1 MFNLAEEYPEYFKK
15 PETLPEL
22 IAQIDAKEIICL
34 AGHYW
39 DKLCKLIKLSGSG
52 YLNPALILA
61 GSIASDKKK
70 YDRFIEHL
78 ERADEIGILEDVI
91 NFLGGLTKERDF
103 LYGERPLDDS
113 IFEW

>member
-1 MFNLAEEYPEYFKK
+1 MFDLPEESFKK

-22 IAQIDAKEIICL
+22 IAYIEAKEIICPT
-34 AGHYW
+34 HCW

-52 YLNPALILA
+52 YLNPPLILA

-78 ERADEIGILEDVI
+78 ERADELGVLGDVI
-91 NFLGGLTKERDF
+91 NFLGTLTKEEDF
-103 LYGERPLDDS
+103 DYGERPLGDW

>member
-22 IAQIDAKEIICL
+22 IAYIEAKEIICPT
-34 AGHYW
+34 HYW

-52 YLNPALILA
+52 YLNPPLILA

-70 YDRFIEHL
+70 YDRFIEQL
-78 ERADEIGILEDVI
+78 ERANDLGILEDVI
-91 NFLGGLTKERDF
+91 DFLGECEDESDF
-103 LYGERPLDDS
+103 HYGSRPIGDWE
-113 IFEW
+113 FEW

>member
-1 MFNLAEEYPEYFKK
+1 MFDLPEESFKK
-15 PETLPEL
+15 PETLSEL
-22 IAQIDAKEIICL
+22 VAYIEAKEIICPT
-34 AGHYW
+34 HYW
-39 DKLCKLIKLSGSG
+39 VKLCQLIKLSGSG
-52 YLNPALILA
+52 YLNPPLILA

-78 ERADEIGILEDVI
+78 ERADEIGILKDVI
-91 NFLGGLTKERDF
+91 NFLGRLTKERDF